1 MSQLIHCGGF
11 VVCES
16 FEAKKFYAAM
26 ELMKLNGKV
35 RGDVV
40 MDSPLIFYCINFIEM
55 DIMLWLSLDTSLVS

>member
-1 MSQLIHCGGF
+1 
-11 VVCES
+11 
-16 FEAKKFYAAM
+16 M